1 MARIPRVIR
10 TGLLLLLLAGAV
22 AFAISYPRV
31 RHMAL
36 PGAGYVAHQ
45 LCSCVHVAGRDLD
58 ACRADLIAA
67 VASVRSEPIERGGRP
82 GVRAWVPIYAE
93 RVALYRPEIGCS
105 LE

>member
-1 MARIPRVIR
+1 MARITRVVR
-10 TGLLLLLLAGAV
+10 TGLLLLLLAGAL
-22 AFAISYPRV
+22 AFAGTYSRV
-31 RHMAL
+31 RRMAL

-45 LCSCVHVAGRDLD
+45 LCSCVHVAGRALD

-67 VASVRSEPIERGGRP
+67 VASVRSEPIEQDGRP

-93 RVALYRPEIGCS
+93 RVALYRPEIGCG